1 MLRVGADEP
10 GAFEELVCRYRPRL
24 RGVLHRLVGNEG
36 DIDSLVQEV
45 FLRVYRAR
53 RRYRAQAQLTTWLFT
68 IAKNLANNAR
78 RRQLTVRV
86 FTEGNDLDGDR
97 PVRQLQD
104 DTTHEPLDQLEQEEL
119 ATMVRQAVDGLK
131 ERQRRVIL
139 LNKFEGLDYVEVAR
153 IEGLTPQAV
162 KSLLSRARANL
173 RRALQGYMDQGSRCL
188 PTAVVSG

>member
-10 GAFEELVCRYRPRL
+10 GAFEELVGRYRPRL

-36 DIDSLVQEV
+36 DVDSLVQEV

-53 RRYRAQAQLTTWLFT
+53 RRYRAQAQLSTWLFT

-86 FTEGNDLDGDR
+86 FTEGADAEGDR
-97 PVRQLQD
+97 PVRQLLD
-104 DTTHEPLDQLEQEEL
+104 DTAHQPLEQLEQEEL

-139 LNKFEGLDYVEVAR
+139 LNKFEGLDYAEVAR

-173 RRALQGYMDQGSRCL
+173 RRTLQGYIDQGSRCL